1 MSRFC
6 KVNKSNCHGTC
17 PDLACFRRKYANVS
31 SDPRHVYNGR
41 RDTIVRASEAVE
53 KEMSTRE
60 EWGQPMVDVE
70 AKWLFNRVSGRVR
83 LIISE

>member
-1 MSRFC
+1 M
-6 KVNKSNCHGTC
+6 
-17 PDLACFRRKYANVS
+17 
-31 SDPRHVYNGR
+31 
-41 RDTIVRASEAVE
+41 RASEAVE